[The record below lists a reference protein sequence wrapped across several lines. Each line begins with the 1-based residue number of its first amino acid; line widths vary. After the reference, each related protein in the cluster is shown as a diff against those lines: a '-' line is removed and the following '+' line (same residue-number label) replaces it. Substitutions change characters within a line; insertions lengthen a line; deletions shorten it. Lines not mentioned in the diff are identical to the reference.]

1 MRKELIKAMPRLISI
16 SQNNKSTITIL
27 LFKLNNK
34 YKDKSTNEKREIN
47 SNEDRLINYLRL
59 SGWYY

>member
-16 SQNNKSTITIL
+16 SKNNKSTITIL